1 MRKRISMLAACGLV
15 AVGLAT
21 TPAHAAEPVFTLSGP
36 AEVGLRPYPAQGGE
50 PQKTTVAFR
59 IGNTTGEVF
68 DKRTTFTID
77 LSAFK
82 GVADVALDKDQS
94 YGCTQSA
101 ASVTCTREALW
112 THESRLVAL
121 QLSAAKDSKLGASAD
136 LTVTGKAE
144 GATFRSATTKVKVG
158 GPDLVLEEA
167 KLKADVKPRE
177 EQNLPIVFAN
187 KGTESVNG
195 VALEI
200 NTTHGIE
207 LVEKYDNCSFSQDV
221 DPKQPWNAGWGVTV
235 CVLDGEFAPDTA
247 YEVDGP
253 LTLKAAPHAFLDG
266 LTYAVYGAGDQPK
279 RAQQLRKTGTGKK
292 LAFKQRP
299 AAKTS
304 GLRRSVDLD
313 PWNNYHEFDFAVKN
327 TADLVAGAVS
337 LKGKAGE
344 TVKADFGFE
353 NKGPAWIAYLR
364 SGESVAR
371 TDIVIPQ
378 GATVTKAP
386 QACHGVEADGKNR
399 EQNLG
404 APRYFCSTGYIVGE
418 TEKVSY
424 PFELKIE
431 KVVPDAKGS
440 ISVGGWTPEGTK
452 PQGWDPNHANNKA
465 AFVINAKDGG
475 TQPTPTPSTSTG
487 TPKPGASVTPSAKP
501 SSSVSPSASTGT
513 GTGAKPNGGLASTGS
528 SVGPVAVGAAV
539 LVAAGGLLFVVFRR
553 RATGRV

>member
-21 TPAHAAEPVFTLSGP
+21 TPAHAAGPVFTLSGP
-36 AEVGLRPYPAQGGE
+36 TEVGLRPYPAQGGE
-50 PQKTTVAFR
+50 AQKTTVEFR
-59 IGNTTGEVF
+59 IDNTTGVVF
-68 DKRTTFTID
+68 DERTTFTID

-94 YGCTQSA
+94 HGCTQSA
-101 ASVTCTREALW
+101 ASVTCTRGSLW

-121 QLSAAKDSKLGASAD
+121 ELSAAKDSKLGASAD
-136 LTVTGKAE
+136 LTVTGKAD
-144 GATFRSATTKVKVG
+144 GATFKSATTKVKVG

-167 KLKADVKPRE
+167 GLKADVKPGE
-177 EQNLPIVFAN
+177 GQNLPIVFAN

-235 CVLDGEFAPDTA
+235 CLLDGEFAPDTV

-253 LTLKAAPHAFLDG
+253 LTLKATPHAFIDG
-266 LTYAVYGAGDQPK
+266 LTYAVYAAGDQPK
-279 RAQQLRKTGTGKK
+279 RAQQLAKTSTGKK
-292 LAFKQRP
+292 LALKQRA

-353 NKGPAWIAYLR
+353 NKGPAWVAYLR
-364 SGESVAR
+364 SGEAVASV
-371 TDIVIPQ
+371 DIVIPQ
-378 GATVTKAP
+378 GATVTKVPDAC
-386 QACHGVEADGKNR
+386 QAVEADGKYR
-399 EQNLG
+399 EKSLG

-431 KVVPDAKGS
+431 KAVPDAKGS
-440 ISVGGWTPEGTK
+440 IAVGGWTPEGNE
-452 PQGWDPNHANNKA
+452 PQSWDPNHANNKA
-465 AFVINAKDGG
+465 AFVINASG
-475 TQPTPTPSTSTG
+475 PTPTAGPTG
-487 TPKPGASVTPSAKP
+487 TPSPSPSVTPSAKP
-501 SSSVSPSASTGT
+501 SSTVSPSPSAST

-528 SVGPVAVGAAV
+528 SAGPVALGAAV

-553 RATGRV
+553 RTTGRA